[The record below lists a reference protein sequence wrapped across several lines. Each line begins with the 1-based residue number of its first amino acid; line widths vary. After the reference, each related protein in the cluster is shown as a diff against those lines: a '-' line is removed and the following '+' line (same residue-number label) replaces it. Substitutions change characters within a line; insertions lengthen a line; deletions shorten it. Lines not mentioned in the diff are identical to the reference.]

1 MTSASARPW
10 DPDNGTAGAGGLNLV
25 FTGIV
30 KATGTLQTLEPRGGD
45 LRLEIVSDVLDFA
58 GANLGDSIAVNG
70 VCLTAVELGAAGFAA
85 DASRETMSLTTL
97 GDLRPG
103 SRVNLEPALT
113 LGTPLGGHLVSGHVD
128 GIGEVLSVRE
138 EARSWRYELG
148 VPAEL
153 ARYIARKGSVCL
165 DGVSLTVNEV
175 DGERFGVNIVPHT
188 FEETTIGQW
197 RPGSRVNIEVD
208 LIARYLERLL
218 STAAPTGITSA
229 MLEEYGFAK
238 GH

>member
-10 DPDNGTAGAGGLNLV
+10 DPENGTAGAGGLNLV

>member
-1 MTSASARPW
+1 M
-10 DPDNGTAGAGGLNLV
+10 

-45 LRLEIVSDVLDFA
+45 LRLEIVSDGLDFA
-58 GANLGDSIAVNG
+58 AASPGDSIAVNG
-70 VCLTAVELGAAGFAA
+70 VCLTAVELSDAGFAA

-97 GDLRPG
+97 GQLRPG

-153 ARYIARKGSVCL
+153 ARYIARKGSVCT

-197 RPGSRVNIEVD
+197 RPGSRVNLEVD

-218 STAAPTGITSA
+218 SASGTTGITST

>member
-1 MTSASARPW
+1 M
-10 DPDNGTAGAGGLNLV
+10 

-30 KATGTLQTLEPRGGD
+30 KATGTLQKLEPRGGD
-45 LRLEIVSDVLDFA
+45 LRLEIVSDGLDFA
-58 GANLGDSIAVNG
+58 AASPGDSIAVNG
-70 VCLTAVELGAAGFAA
+70 VCLTAVELSDAGFAA

-97 GDLRPG
+97 GQLRPG
-103 SRVNLEPALT
+103 ARVNLEPALT

-153 ARYIARKGSVCL
+153 ARYIARKGSVCT

-197 RPGSRVNIEVD
+197 RPGSRVNLEVD

-218 STAAPTGITSA
+218 SASGTTGITST

>member
-1 MTSASARPW
+1 M
-10 DPDNGTAGAGGLNLV
+10 

-30 KATGTLQTLEPRGGD
+30 KATGTLQKLEPRGGD
-45 LRLEIVSDVLDFA
+45 LRLEIVSDGLDFA
-58 GANLGDSIAVNG
+58 TANPGDSIAVNG
-70 VCLTAVELGAAGFAA
+70 VCLTAVELSDAGFAA

-97 GDLRPG
+97 GQLRPG
-103 SRVNLEPALT
+103 ARVNLEPALT

-148 VPAEL
+148 APAEL
-153 ARYIARKGSVCL
+153 ARYIARKGSVCT

-197 RPGSRVNIEVD
+197 RPGSRVNLEVD

-218 STAAPTGITSA
+218 SASGTTGITST

>member
-1 MTSASARPW
+1 M
-10 DPDNGTAGAGGLNLV
+10 

-45 LRLEIVSDVLDFA
+45 LRLEIVSDGLDFA
-58 GANLGDSIAVNG
+58 AANPGDSIAVNG
-70 VCLTAVELGAAGFAA
+70 VCLTAVELSDAGFAA

-97 GDLRPG
+97 GQLRPG
-103 SRVNLEPALT
+103 ARVNLEPALT

-153 ARYIARKGSVCL
+153 ARYIARKGSVCT

-197 RPGSRVNIEVD
+197 RPGSRVNLEVD

-218 STAAPTGITSA
+218 SASGTTGITST

>member
-10 DPDNGTAGAGGLNLV
+10 DPENGTAGAGGLNLV

-218 STAAPTGITSA
+218 SAAAPTGITSA

>member
-1 MTSASARPW
+1 M
-10 DPDNGTAGAGGLNLV
+10 

-45 LRLEIVSDVLDFA
+45 LRLEIVSDGLDFA
-58 GANLGDSIAVNG
+58 AANPGDSIAVNG
-70 VCLTAVELGAAGFAA
+70 VCLTAVELSDAGFAA

-97 GDLRPG
+97 GQLRPG
-103 SRVNLEPALT
+103 ARVNLEPALT

-148 VPAEL
+148 APAEL
-153 ARYIARKGSVCL
+153 ARYIARKGSVCT

-197 RPGSRVNIEVD
+197 RPGSRVNLEVD

-218 STAAPTGITSA
+218 SASGTTGITST

>member
-1 MTSASARPW
+1 M
-10 DPDNGTAGAGGLNLV
+10 

-45 LRLEIVSDVLDFA
+45 LRLEIASDGLDFA

-70 VCLTAVELGAAGFAA
+70 VCLTAVELSDAGFAA

-97 GDLRPG
+97 GELRPG
-103 SRVNLEPALT
+103 SRVNLESALT

-153 ARYIARKGSVCL
+153 ARYIARKGSVCT

-218 STAAPTGITSA
+218 SAAAPTGITSA

>member
-1 MTSASARPW
+1 
-10 DPDNGTAGAGGLNLV
+10 V

-45 LRLEIVSDVLDFA
+45 LRLEIVSDGLDFA
-58 GANLGDSIAVNG
+58 AANPGDSIAVNG
-70 VCLTAVELGAAGFAA
+70 VCLTAVELSDAGFAA

-97 GDLRPG
+97 GQLRPG
-103 SRVNLEPALT
+103 ARVNLEPALT

-153 ARYIARKGSVCL
+153 ARYIARKGSVCT

-197 RPGSRVNIEVD
+197 RPGSRVNLEVD

-218 STAAPTGITSA
+218 SASGTTGITST